1 MSRKKNT
8 SSLNISNNKT
18 WNSSWCIYSQEEF
31 RHLLQEDLMLY
42 SYLRSQF
49 KNFDL
54 LNVIGIRLYRVTNFL
69 IIDVMVSFISLATR
83 NSLTAFLNSLSK
95 FFDKFVYLAIN
106 KPSYINIINNAFNIA
121 LKIAR
126 FIETRVK
133 FRSKLVK
140 TLIKKV
146 KDNSK
151 GVYVQCTGRINNVDM
166 AKTDKL
172 FLGSVPLQSFKSLID
187 YGFVIANTNKGLQ
200 SIKVWIYK

>member
-126 FIETRVK
+126 LIETRVK

>member
-18 WNSSWCIYSQEEF
+18 WNSSWCIYNQEEF
-31 RHLLQEDLMLY
+31 RYLLQEDLMLY

-49 KNFDL
+49 KSFDL
-54 LNVIGIRLYRVTNFL
+54 INVINLRLYRVTNFL
-69 IIDVMVSFISLATR
+69 IIDVMTSFISLAAR
-83 NSLTAFLNSLSK
+83 DSLTTFLNSLSK
-95 FFDKFVYLAIN
+95 FFDKFVYLAVN

-126 FIETRVK
+126 LIETRVK

-151 GVYVQCTGRINNVDM
+151 GIYVQCTGRINNVDM

-187 YGFVIANTNKGLQ
+187 YGFVVANTNKGLQ

>member
-18 WNSSWCIYSQEEF
+18 WNSSWCIYNQEEF
-31 RHLLQEDLMLY
+31 RYLLQEDLMLY

-49 KNFDL
+49 KSFDL
-54 LNVIGIRLYRVTNFL
+54 INVINLRLYRVTNFL
-69 IIDVMVSFISLATR
+69 ILDVMTSFISLAAR
-83 NSLTAFLNSLSK
+83 DSLTIFLNSLSK
-95 FFDKFVYLAIN
+95 FFDKFVYLAVN

-126 FIETRVK
+126 LIETRVK

-151 GVYVQCTGRINNVDM
+151 GIYVQCTGRINNVDM

-187 YGFVIANTNKGLQ
+187 YGFVVANTNKGLQ

>member
-1 MSRKKNT
+1 
-8 SSLNISNNKT
+8 
-18 WNSSWCIYSQEEF
+18 
-31 RHLLQEDLMLY
+31 
-42 SYLRSQF
+42 
-49 KNFDL
+49 
-54 LNVIGIRLYRVTNFL
+54 
-69 IIDVMVSFISLATR
+69 MVSFISLATR

>member
-18 WNSSWCIYSQEEF
+18 WNSSWCIYNQEEF
-31 RHLLQEDLMLY
+31 RYLLQEDLMLY

-49 KNFDL
+49 KSFDL
-54 LNVIGIRLYRVTNFL
+54 INVINLRLYRVTNFL
-69 IIDVMVSFISLATR
+69 IIDVMTSFISLAAR
-83 NSLTAFLNSLSK
+83 DSLTTFLNSLSK
-95 FFDKFVYLAIN
+95 FFDKFVYLAVN

-126 FIETRVK
+126 LIETRVK

-151 GVYVQCTGRINNVDM
+151 GIYVQCTGRINNVDM